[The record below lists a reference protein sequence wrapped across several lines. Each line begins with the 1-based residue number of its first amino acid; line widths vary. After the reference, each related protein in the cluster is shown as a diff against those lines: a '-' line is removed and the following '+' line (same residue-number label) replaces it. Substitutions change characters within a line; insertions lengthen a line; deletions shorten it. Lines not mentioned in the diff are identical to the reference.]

1 MNARHRGS
9 FYRQRPEREDA
20 YGPTTPRWEP
30 EPYVEDVPLNLQP
43 LTGSVVQTP
52 AGREWR
58 TRWRA
63 FLDPRDLTE
72 GVRVQPDDGLV
83 VTAGRAP
90 ERFRVVEVQPRA
102 PGWKDVVVLEQTA
115 EEIP

>member
-1 MNARHRGS
+1 MRARHRGR
-9 FYRQRPEREDA
+9 FYRRRPEPEDP
-20 YGPTTPRWEP
+20 YGPSMSPWDP
-30 EPYVEDVPLNLQP
+30 EPYAEDVPLNLQP

-52 AGREWR
+52 AGRER
-58 TRWRA
+58 RSRWKA
-63 FLDPRDLTE
+63 FLDPRDLPD
-72 GVRVQPDDGLV
+72 GVRIQPDDGLV

-102 PGWKDVVVLEQTA
+102 PGWKDALLLEETA